1 MSPKAA
7 KKKTTRKKVA
17 PRRKTVTDA
26 TDKHTIGCID
36 DTADTLYKRILGKGK
51 PELQAPVR

>member
-7 KKKTTRKKVA
+7 KKKTPRKKAA

-36 DTADTLYKRILGKGK
+36 RTADTLYTHPAQG
-51 PELQAPVR
+51 